1 MQFLK
6 KLSIKSLMF
15 FLLVIV
21 FCAFLATAI
30 SVNTSNERVK
40 VTSSFVEHTYDVMIT
55 IEQTIQQIVNMETGY
70 RGFLLTG
77 QKNFLEPYE
86 SGKTDV
92 KKLTNRL
99 IKLTADNPSQTR
111 IFNRVVE
118 LLDKWQKDVL
128 EFGISLRLTND
139 VDGVK
144 AFVSQQ
150 KGKLYVDELRTLL
163 SKASDAE
170 SSLLKVRD
178 DEQNQSMSNLITTTF
193 IFAALGC
200 LVSFAFLHIINN
212 SIQSNISEVS
222 LAIERLAH
230 GELKKISVTPS
241 KNEFFDLKNSFNTSI
256 DRLSSLVH
264 GLADSS
270 NSTSSAAEELSVVMN
285 TSSQNAQHELAQ
297 IEEISAAISQLSSTS
312 REVSHNA
319 AQAEEEARRAIEN
332 VTSGNNAL
340 SQSISLT
347 EIINESVSTTA
358 KMIEDLKDSVLN
370 IGEVTTV
377 ISSISEQTNLLALN
391 AAIEAARAGEHGR
404 GFAVVADEV
413 RVLAT
418 KTQESTEKIQGII
431 LTLQEK
437 SEEANKN
444 MSSNVTLIQDSVEL
458 SELVRASFDD
468 ISQSVQS
475 ISDINA
481 LVATASTQQHS
492 VTEDIAKNTTTTF
505 DLVHENVAAVNQTL
519 QASKDLAVLSERQSE
534 ELSFFKLG

>member
-1 MQFLK
+1 
-6 KLSIKSLMF
+6 MF

-92 KKLTNRL
+92 KKLTNQL